1 MNFFKTV
8 SLEEAKNI
16 LKDERERIKGEENI
30 HLMNSLDRILSEDIY
45 SPMDLPTYNRSTVDG
60 YGVVAEDCQL
70 ASETFPT
77 LLHKSGEIGMG
88 EISNTILKNGETIY
102 IPTGAMVPEGCD
114 GVVMVEYCDTLG
126 DEILINRGVSKF
138 ENVIK
143 KGDEIQKGELLI
155 EKNTTITPYHV
166 ALLAAVGKEKV
177 NVLKKIKSVVISTGD
192 EIISLGEKITPGK
205 VYDINSY
212 SIESYLKKND
222 MEIISNTLVKD
233 DRQKLKET
241 LIEGIEKGAVIFISG
256 GSSVGIRDFTVD
268 VIKEIGGE
276 VLVHGIEIKPGKP
289 TIIARCGNSL
299 VIGLPGHPQ
308 SALNVLRVI
317 TEELTL
323 QKKPV
328 TYGKLLENIS
338 GEAGKTLFVNVNLI
352 ENENEILV
360 KPLLSKSSMIRP
372 LVKSQGYII
381 IPNSKEGLYKDEK
394 VKVILNG

>member
-16 LKDERERIKGEENI
+16 LRDERERIKEEENLP
-30 HLMNSLDRILSEDIY
+30 LMESLDRILSEDIY

-60 YGVVAEDCQL
+60 YGVVSEDCQL

-88 EISNTILKNGETIY
+88 EISDKILKNGETIY

-126 DEILINRGVSKF
+126 GEILINRGVSKF

-143 KGDEIQKGELLI
+143 KGDEIRVGELLI
-155 EKNTTITPYHV
+155 EKNTSLTPYHI
-166 ALLAAVGKEKV
+166 ALLAGVGREKV

-212 SIESYLKKND
+212 SVESYLKKNGI
-222 MEIISNTLVKD
+222 EILSNTLVKD
-233 DRQKLKET
+233 DREKLKEA
-241 LIEGIEKGAVIFISG
+241 LIAGTGEGDVIFISG

-289 TIIARCGNSL
+289 TIIARCGSSL

-308 SALNVLRVI
+308 SALNVLRII
-317 TEELTL
+317 TEELAL
-323 QKKPV
+323 KKNPV
-328 TYGKLLENIS
+328 TYGKLMENIS
-338 GEAGKTLFVNVNLI
+338 GEAGKTLFINVDLI

-372 LVKSQGYII
+372 LVQSQGYIV
-381 IPNSKEGLYKDEK
+381 IPSSKEGLYKGER
-394 VKVILNG
+394 VKVVLNG

>member
-16 LKDERERIKGEENI
+16 LRDERERIKEEENLP
-30 HLMNSLDRILSEDIY
+30 LMESLDRILSEDIY

-60 YGVVAEDCQL
+60 YGVVSEDCQL

-88 EISNTILKNGETIY
+88 EISDKILKNGETIY

-126 DEILINRGVSKF
+126 GEILINRGVSKF

-143 KGDEIQKGELLI
+143 KGDEIRVGELLI
-155 EKNTTITPYHV
+155 EKNTSLTPYHI
-166 ALLAAVGKEKV
+166 ALLAGVGREKV

-212 SIESYLKKND
+212 SVESYLKKNGI
-222 MEIISNTLVKD
+222 EILSNTLVKD
-233 DRQKLKET
+233 DREKLKEA
-241 LIEGIEKGAVIFISG
+241 LIAGTGEGDVIFISG

-289 TIIARCGNSL
+289 TIIARCGSSL

-317 TEELTL
+317 TEELAL
-323 QKKPV
+323 KKNPV
-328 TYGKLLENIS
+328 TYGKLMENIS
-338 GEAGKTLFVNVNLI
+338 GEAGKTLFINVDLI

-372 LVKSQGYII
+372 LVQSQGYIV
-381 IPNSKEGLYKDEK
+381 IPSSKEGLYKGER
-394 VKVILNG
+394 VKVVLNG

>member
-16 LKDERERIKGEENI
+16 LRDERERIKEEENLP
-30 HLMNSLDRILSEDIY
+30 LMESLDRILSEDIY

-60 YGVVAEDCQL
+60 YGVVSEDCQL

-88 EISNTILKNGETIY
+88 EISDKILKNGETIY

-126 DEILINRGVSKF
+126 GEILINRGVSKF

-143 KGDEIQKGELLI
+143 KGDEIRMGELLV
-155 EKNTTITPYHV
+155 EKNTSLTPYHI
-166 ALLAAVGKEKV
+166 ALLAGVGREKV

-212 SIESYLKKND
+212 SVESYLKKNGI
-222 MEIISNTLVKD
+222 EILSNTLVKD
-233 DRQKLKET
+233 DREKLKEA
-241 LIEGIEKGAVIFISG
+241 LIAGTGEGDVIFISG

-289 TIIARCGNSL
+289 TIIARCGSSL

-317 TEELTL
+317 TEELAL
-323 QKKPV
+323 KKNPV
-328 TYGKLLENIS
+328 TYGKLMENIS
-338 GEAGKTLFVNVNLI
+338 GEAGKTLFINVDLI

-372 LVKSQGYII
+372 LVQSQGYIV
-381 IPNSKEGLYKDEK
+381 IPSSKEGLYKGER
-394 VKVILNG
+394 VKVVLNG

>member
-16 LKDERERIKGEENI
+16 LRDERERIKEEENLP
-30 HLMNSLDRILSEDIY
+30 LMESLDRILSEDIY

-60 YGVVAEDCQL
+60 YGVVSEDCQL

-88 EISNTILKNGETIY
+88 EISDKVLKNGETIY

-126 DEILINRGVSKF
+126 GEILINRGVSKF

-143 KGDEIQKGELLI
+143 KGDEIRVGELLI
-155 EKNTTITPYHV
+155 EKNTSLTPYHI
-166 ALLAAVGKEKV
+166 ALLAGVGREKV

-212 SIESYLKKND
+212 SVESYLKKNGI
-222 MEIISNTLVKD
+222 EILSNTLVKD
-233 DRQKLKET
+233 DREKLKEA
-241 LIEGIEKGAVIFISG
+241 LIAGTGEGDVIFISG

-289 TIIARCGNSL
+289 TIIARCGSSL

-317 TEELTL
+317 TEELAL
-323 QKKPV
+323 KKNPV
-328 TYGKLLENIS
+328 TYGKLMENIS
-338 GEAGKTLFVNVNLI
+338 GEAGKTLFINVDLI

-372 LVKSQGYII
+372 LVQSQGYIV
-381 IPNSKEGLYKDEK
+381 IPSSKEGLYKGER
-394 VKVILNG
+394 VKVVLNG

>member
-1 MNFFKTV
+1 
-8 SLEEAKNI
+8 
-16 LKDERERIKGEENI
+16 
-30 HLMNSLDRILSEDIY
+30 
-45 SPMDLPTYNRSTVDG
+45 
-60 YGVVAEDCQL
+60 
-70 ASETFPT
+70 

-88 EISNTILKNGETIY
+88 EISDKVLKNGETIY

-126 DEILINRGVSKF
+126 GEILINRGVSKF

-143 KGDEIQKGELLI
+143 KGDEIRVGELLI
-155 EKNTTITPYHV
+155 EKNTSLTPYHI
-166 ALLAAVGKEKV
+166 ALLAGVGREKV

-212 SIESYLKKND
+212 SVESYLKKNGI
-222 MEIISNTLVKD
+222 EILSNTLVKD
-233 DRQKLKET
+233 DREKLKEA
-241 LIEGIEKGAVIFISG
+241 LIAGTGEGDVIFISG

-289 TIIARCGNSL
+289 TIIARCGSSL

-317 TEELTL
+317 TEELAL
-323 QKKPV
+323 KKNPV
-328 TYGKLLENIS
+328 TYGKLMENIS
-338 GEAGKTLFVNVNLI
+338 GEAGKTLFINVDLI

-372 LVKSQGYII
+372 LVQSQGYIV
-381 IPNSKEGLYKDEK
+381 IPSSKEGLYKGER
-394 VKVILNG
+394 VKVVLNG